1 MEMEMEME
9 INKETV
15 KQLKDRI
22 SRMDL
27 TLNALDSYEPENA
40 VAQRRN
46 MTLRASLKENSESST
61 FF

>member
-1 MEMEMEME
+1 MEME

-27 TLNALDSYEPENA
+27 TINALDSYEPENA

-46 MTLRASLKENSESST
+46 MNLRASLKENSESST